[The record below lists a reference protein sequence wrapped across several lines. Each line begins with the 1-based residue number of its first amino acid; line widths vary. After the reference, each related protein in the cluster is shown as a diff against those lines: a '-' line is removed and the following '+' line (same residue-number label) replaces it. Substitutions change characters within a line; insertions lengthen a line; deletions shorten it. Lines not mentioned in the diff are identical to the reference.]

1 MTFLRLICTDE
12 NILKRFMKKLLLL
25 LALVTFGIFS
35 SCSPE
40 GSDHPEFTL
49 ELVPVQDVEMPEF
62 FERGRTYDL
71 TLFYSMPSDCHYLN
85 NIIPE
90 QAGENVWVVAIE
102 AFVVDNPDCNQFEQ
116 MVMEEVIVQ
125 FTCTTSYS
133 GDSCTLKFY
142 NGDDYDGNPR
152 FIERTIPVH

>member
-40 GSDHPEFTL
+40 GSDNPEFTL
-49 ELVPVQDVEMPEF
+49 ELIPIQDVEMPEY
-62 FERGRTYDL
+62 FERGRTYNL

-90 QAGENVWVVAIE
+90 PAGQNTYMVAIE

-116 MVMEEVIVQ
+116 MVMEEVLVQ

-133 GDSCTLKFY
+133 GNSCTLKFY
-142 NGDDYDGNPR
+142 NGEDSEGNPR